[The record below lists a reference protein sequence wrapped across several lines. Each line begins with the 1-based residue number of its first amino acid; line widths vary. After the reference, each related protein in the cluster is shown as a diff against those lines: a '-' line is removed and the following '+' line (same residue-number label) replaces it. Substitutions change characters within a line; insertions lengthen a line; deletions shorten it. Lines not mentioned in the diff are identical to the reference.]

1 MAARPPVAPPTLL
14 CKECKF
20 ENEPER
26 VYCHNCGAKL
36 DRSLLPPE
44 VVQTRRDP
52 AEMQREVQK
61 MMKPA
66 PVRLGRVVRNLLFC
80 LIFGGL
86 VAAGFEAFREPQG
99 VPDLKQEQIDNARQI
114 DAELQAS
121 IDARAVRSLAYSEN
135 DVNAYLKNNVR
146 PKKNQAAIYGL
157 KFEGVYAEFR
167 EGNVCGITQRMS
179 LYDFPLF
186 FNVAHR
192 VSLQGGKLT
201 AVPVGAR
208 LGRLPLPAFVVK
220 PLNELFAP
228 SWAAEKNDKRMV
240 EQLGS
245 IAFRKGQV
253 QLTTSGL

>member
-52 AEMQREVQK
+52 AETQREVQK
-61 MMKPA
+61 LMKPSSA
-66 PVRLGRVVRNLLFC
+66 RLGRVVRNLLFC
-80 LIFGGL
+80 LVFGAL
-86 VAAGFEAFREPQG
+86 VAAGFEASREPQD

-114 DAELQAS
+114 DAELQALV
-121 IDARAVRSLAYSEN
+121 DARAVRSIAYSEN

-146 PKKNQAAIYGL
+146 PKKNQPTIYGL
-157 KFEGVYAEFR
+157 KFEGAYAQFLD
-167 EGNVCGITQRMS
+167 GNVCGMTQRMS
-179 LYDFPLF
+179 LYDYPLYF
-186 FNVAHR
+186 TVAHR
-192 VSLQGGKLT
+192 VAVQGGKLM

-208 LGRLPLPAFVVK
+208 LGRLPLPAVVVK

-228 SWAAEKNDKRMV
+228 SWAAEKSDKKMV